1 MNNRRQLSGS
11 THMSTE
17 ISTASATDRK
27 ITPLPSNLGL
37 ALAVIA
43 AAQLMV
49 VLDATIV
56 NIALPSIQR
65 ALRFTPTGLEW
76 VINAYALTFGGLLL
90 LGGRA
95 GDLFGRRRMFVI
107 GIVVFTLGS
116 LAGGFATSATWLI
129 IARAA
134 QGVGAAIV
142 APTALSLIADTF
154 REGSERNRA
163 LGVYGAVAGAGGA
176 LGLLLGGVLTNFASW
191 RWVLFVNVPIGIVLA
206 IMAPRVLAATPG
218 RDGKLDL
225 PGAFT
230 ATAGMVL
237 LVYGLTHAASY
248 SWTDPVTLMSL
259 GIAAL
264 LLLVFVAIE
273 SRSQHGIAALLLLV
287 FVAIESR
294 SQHALMPFSIFAQR
308 NRDGAY
314 VLSLVIGVA
323 VFGVFFFLTQF
334 VQNILGFSPLVAG
347 VSFLPLTA
355 AIIITAQVVA
365 RLVGRFGTRPFITIG
380 PVLVAGGLFWLSQI
394 NDQTTYL
401 TGLVGPMLLIAI
413 GMGNI
418 FVPLTLMAVAGT
430 TPEESGLASA
440 LLNVGQQIG
449 GSIGI
454 ALLGTIAATTTKN
467 QLAGALP
474 THAVVNHALTAGY
487 GAGFQIAVLIAL
499 FGFAV
504 ALAVFRTPR
513 VPRTA
518 QLPEETAA

>member
-1 MNNRRQLSGS
+1 MALNIRPQPSGS
-11 THMSTE
+11 IHMSTE
-17 ISTASATDRK
+17 VSTASDTDRK
-27 ITPLPSNLGL
+27 ITAPPRNLGL

-65 ALRFTPTGLEW
+65 ALQFTPTGLEW

-95 GDLFGRRRMFVI
+95 GDLFGRRRMFVV

-116 LAGGFATSATWLI
+116 LAGGFANSATWLI

-134 QGVGAAIV
+134 QGIGAAIV

-154 REGSERNRA
+154 REGPDRNRA

-176 LGLLLGGVLTNFASW
+176 LGLLLGGLLTSFATW

-206 IMAPRVLAATPG
+206 IVAPRVLAASPG
-218 RDGKLDL
+218 RDGRLDL

-230 ATAGMVL
+230 ATGGMAL
-237 LVYGLTHAASY
+237 LVYGLSRAATY
-248 SWTDPVTLMSL
+248 SWTDMVTLVSL
-259 GIAAL
+259 GLAAL
-264 LLLVFVAIE
+264 LLLVFIAIE
-273 SRSQHGIAALLLLV
+273 SRSV
-287 FVAIESR
+287 
-294 SQHALMPFSIFAQR
+294 HALMPFAIFGQR
-308 NRDGAY
+308 NRNGAY
-314 VLSLVIGVA
+314 VVSLVIGVA

-347 VSFLPLTA
+347 VAFLPLTA
-355 AIIITAQVVA
+355 AIIITAQIVA
-365 RLVGRFGTRPFITIG
+365 RLVGRFGPRPFITIG
-380 PVLVAGGLFWLSQI
+380 PLLVAGGLFWLSQI
-394 NDQTTYL
+394 NDHTMYL
-401 TGLVGPMLLIAI
+401 TGLVGPMLLIAV

-467 QLAGALP
+467 QLAGVLP
-474 THAVVNHALTAGY
+474 SHAAVNHALTAGY
-487 GAGFQIAVLIAL
+487 GAGFQVAVAIAL

-513 VPRTA
+513 VPQTTPVA
-518 QLPEETAA
+518 EEAAA

>member
-1 MNNRRQLSGS
+1 
-11 THMSTE
+11 MSTQ
-17 ISTASATDRK
+17 ISTASTTDRN
-27 ITPLPSNLGL
+27 TNPMPRNLGL

-65 ALRFTPTGLEW
+65 ALQFSATGLEW

-95 GDLFGRRRMFVI
+95 GDLFGRRRMFVV
-107 GIVVFTLGS
+107 GIAVFTLGS

-134 QGVGAAIV
+134 QGIGAAIV

-154 REGSERNRA
+154 SEGPDRNRA

-176 LGLLLGGVLTNFASW
+176 
-191 RWVLFVNVPIGIVLA
+191 
-206 IMAPRVLAATPG
+206 
-218 RDGKLDL
+218 
-225 PGAFT
+225 
-230 ATAGMVL
+230 AG
-237 LVYGLTHAASY
+237 
-248 SWTDPVTLMSL
+248 
-259 GIAAL
+259 L

-273 SRSQHGIAALLLLV
+273 SRS
-287 FVAIESR
+287 R
-294 SQHALMPFSIFAQR
+294 HALMPFSIFTRR

-334 VQNILGFSPLVAG
+334 VQNVLGFSPLVAG
-347 VSFLPLTA
+347 VAFLPLTA
-355 AIIITAQVVA
+355 AIIITAQIVA
-365 RLVGRFGTRPFITIG
+365 RLVGRFGPRPFITIG
-380 PVLVAGGLFWLSQI
+380 PLLVAAGLFWLSQI
-394 NDQTTYL
+394 NDQTTYM
-401 TGLVGPMLLIAI
+401 TGLLGPMLLIAV

-430 TPEESGLASA
+430 SPQESGLASA

-467 QLAGALP
+467 QLVGIQP
-474 THAVVNHALTAGY
+474 THAVVNHALGAGY
-487 GAGFQIAVLIAL
+487 GAGFQLAFAIAL

-504 ALAVFRTPR
+504 ALAVFRSPR
-513 VPRTA
+513 LRRTA
-518 QLPEETAA
+518 QVAEETAA

>member
-1 MNNRRQLSGS
+1 
-11 THMSTE
+11 MSTE
-17 ISTASATDRK
+17 ISTAPTLDRN
-27 ITPLPSNLGL
+27 TNPLPRNLGL

-43 AAQLMV
+43 IAQLMV
-49 VLDATIV
+49 VLDVTIV

-65 ALRFTPTGLEW
+65 ALHFSPTGLEW
-76 VINAYALTFGGLLL
+76 VINAYSLTFGGLLL

-95 GDLFGRRRMFVI
+95 GDLFGRRRMFTT
-107 GIVVFTLGS
+107 GIVLFTLGS
-116 LAGGFATSATWLI
+116 LAGGFATSDVWLI
-129 IARAA
+129 VARAA

-154 REGSERNRA
+154 SEGSHRNRA
-163 LGVYGAVAGAGGA
+163 MGVYAAVAGAGGA
-176 LGLLLGGVLTNFASW
+176 AGLLLGGLLTDLASW
-191 RWVLFVNVPIGIVLA
+191 RWVLFVNVPIGVVLA
-206 IMAPRVLAATPG
+206 IVAPRVLAASPRRPG
-218 RDGKLDL
+218 RLDL
-225 PGAFT
+225 PGALT
-230 ATAGMVL
+230 ATAGMVV
-237 LVYGLTHAASY
+237 LVYGLSRAATY
-248 SWTDPVTLMSL
+248 GWTDMMTLTAL
-259 GIAAL
+259 GLA
-264 LLLVFVAIE
+264 VV
-273 SRSQHGIAALLLLV
+273 LLLV

-308 NRDGAY
+308 NRNGAY
-314 VLSLVIGVA
+314 LLSLAVGVS

-347 VSFLPLTA
+347 IAFLPMTA
-355 AIIITAQVVA
+355 GIIVTAQIVA
-365 RLVGRFGTRPFITIG
+365 RLVGRFGPRPFITIG
-380 PVLVAGGLFWLSQI
+380 PLLVAGGLFWLSQI
-394 NDQTTYL
+394 NDHPMYL
-401 TGLVGPMLLIAI
+401 TGLVGPMLLIAV

-467 QLAGALP
+467 QLAGVLP
-474 THAVVNHALTAGY
+474 THAAVNHALTAGY
-487 GAGFQIAVLIAL
+487 GAGFQVAVAIAL

-513 VPRTA
+513 VPQTTPVA
-518 QLPEETAA
+518 EEAAA

>member
-1 MNNRRQLSGS
+1 
-11 THMSTE
+11 MSTE
-17 ISTASATDRK
+17 ISTASTTDRH
-27 ITPLPSNLGL
+27 TNPMPRNLGL

-65 ALRFTPTGLEW
+65 ALQFSATGLEW

-95 GDLFGRRRMFVI
+95 GDLFGRRRMFVV

-154 REGSERNRA
+154 REGSDRNRA

-176 LGLLLGGVLTNFASW
+176 LGLLLGGVLTNFTSW

-206 IMAPRVLAATPG
+206 IVAPRVLAATPG
-218 RDGKLDL
+218 RDGRLDL

-230 ATAGMVL
+230 ATGGMVL
-237 LVYGLTHAASY
+237 LVYGLSHAAANG
-248 SWTDPVTLMSL
+248 WTDTVTLTAL
-259 GIAAL
+259 GLAAVFL
-264 LLLVFVAIE
+264 LTFLAIE
-273 SRSQHGIAALLLLV
+273 SRS
-287 FVAIESR
+287 E
-294 SQHALMPFSIFAQR
+294 HALMPFSIFAQR

-347 VSFLPLTA
+347 VAFLPLTA
-355 AIIITAQVVA
+355 AIIITAQIVA
-365 RLVGRFGTRPFITIG
+365 RLVGRFGPRPFITIG
-380 PVLVAGGLFWLSQI
+380 PLLVAAGLFWLSQI

-401 TGLVGPMLLIAI
+401 TGLVGPMLLIAV

-454 ALLGTIAATTTKN
+454 ALLGTIAATATRN
-467 QLAGALP
+467 QLAGVVP
-474 THAVVNHALTAGY
+474 SHAAVNHALTVGY
-487 GAGFQIAVLIAL
+487 GAGFQVAVAIAL
-499 FGFAV
+499 FGFVV

-513 VPRTA
+513 APRTA
-518 QLPEETAA
+518 LVADEAAA

>member
-1 MNNRRQLSGS
+1 
-11 THMSTE
+11 MSLQ
-17 ISTASATDRK
+17 ISSASDTDQKTNPVPR
-27 ITPLPSNLGL
+27 NLTL
-37 ALAVIA
+37 ALVVIA
-43 AAQLMV
+43 VAQLMV

-56 NIALPSIQR
+56 NIALPSIQK
-65 ALRFTPTGLEW
+65 ALQFSATGLEW

-95 GDLFGRRRMFVI
+95 GDLFGRRRMFIV
-107 GIVVFTLGS
+107 GTVVFTLGS

-129 IARAA
+129 ITRAA
-134 QGVGAAIV
+134 QGIGAAII

-154 REGSERNRA
+154 REGPDRNRA

-176 LGLLLGGVLTNFASW
+176 LGLLLGGVLTSWASW

-206 IMAPRVLAATPG
+206 FVAPRVLAATPG
-218 RDGKLDL
+218 RDGRLDL
-225 PGAFT
+225 PGALT
-230 ATAGMVL
+230 VTGGMVS
-237 LVYGLTHAASY
+237 LVYGLSHAATY
-248 SWTDPVTLMSL
+248 SWTDMVTLSAL
-259 GIAAL
+259 GL
-264 LLLVFVAIE
+264 
-273 SRSQHGIAALLLLV
+273 AALLLLV

-334 VQNILGFSPLVAG
+334 VQNILGFSPIAAG
-347 VSFLPLTA
+347 VAFLPMAAGIILTA
-355 AIIITAQVVA
+355 QIVA
-365 RLVGRFGTRPFITIG
+365 RLVGRLGPRIFITIG
-380 PVLVAGGLFWLSQI
+380 PLLVASGLFWLSQI
-394 NDQTTYL
+394 NAQTSYFP
-401 TGLVGPMLLIAI
+401 GLVGPMLLIAV

-418 FVPLTLMAVAGT
+418 FVPLTLMAVSGA
-430 TPEESGLASA
+430 TPAESGLASA

-467 QLAGALP
+467 QLAGVIP
-474 THAVVNHALTAGY
+474 THAVVNHALAAGY
-487 GAGFQIAVLIAL
+487 GAGFQVAVAIAL

-504 ALAVFRTPR
+504 ALAVFRAPR
-513 VPRTA
+513 APRA
-518 QLPEETAA
+518 ALVVEEAAA

>member
-1 MNNRRQLSGS
+1 
-11 THMSTE
+11 MSTE
-17 ISTASATDRK
+17 ISTASTVDHK
-27 ITPLPSNLGL
+27 INPLPRNLGL

-43 AAQLMV
+43 VAQLMV

-56 NIALPSIQR
+56 NIALPSIQK
-65 ALRFTPTGLEW
+65 ALQFSATGLEW

-95 GDLFGRRRMFVI
+95 GDLFGRRRMFTA

-134 QGVGAAIV
+134 QGIGAAIV

-154 REGSERNRA
+154 SEGPDRNRA

-206 IMAPRVLAATPG
+206 IVAPRVLASSHRRPG
-218 RDGKLDL
+218 RLDL
-225 PGAFT
+225 PGALT
-230 ATAGMVL
+230 VTGGMVS
-237 LVYGLTHAASY
+237 LVYGLSHAATY
-248 SWTDPVTLMSL
+248 GWTDMVTLMAL
-259 GIAAL
+259 GLAVL
-264 LLLVFVAIE
+264 LLLVFVTIE
-273 SRSQHGIAALLLLV
+273 SRS
-287 FVAIESR
+287 R
-294 SQHALMPFSIFAQR
+294 HALMPFTIFAQR

-314 VLSLVIGVA
+314 MLSLVIGVA

-347 VSFLPLTA
+347 VAFLPLTA
-355 AIIITAQVVA
+355 AIIITAQIVA
-365 RLVGRFGTRPFITIG
+365 RLVGRFGPRPFITIG
-380 PVLVAGGLFWLSQI
+380 PLLVATGLFWLSQI
-394 NDQTTYL
+394 NDQTSYL
-401 TGLVGPMLLIAI
+401 TGLVGPMLLIAV

-430 TPEESGLASA
+430 TSEESGLASA

-454 ALLGTIAATTTKN
+454 ALLGTIAATATKN
-467 QLAGALP
+467 QLAGVIP
-474 THAVVNHALTAGY
+474 THAALNHALAAGY
-487 GAGFQIAVLIAL
+487 GSAFLVAVGIALLGFVTAVL
-499 FGFAV
+499 
-504 ALAVFRTPR
+504 VFRGTRSPQ
-513 VPRTA
+513 TA
-518 QLPEETAA
+518 ARLAEETAA

>member
-1 MNNRRQLSGS
+1 
-11 THMSTE
+11 MSTE
-17 ISTASATDRK
+17 ISTAFDTDRK
-27 ITPLPSNLGL
+27 TSPLPRNLGL

-43 AAQLMV
+43 VAQLMV

-65 ALRFTPTGLEW
+65 ALQFSATGLEW

-95 GDLFGRRRMFVI
+95 GDLFGRRRMFTV
-107 GIVVFTLGS
+107 GIIVFTLGS

-154 REGSERNRA
+154 AEGPDRNRA

-206 IMAPRVLAATPG
+206 IVAPRVLASSHRRPG
-218 RDGKLDL
+218 RLDL
-225 PGAFT
+225 PGALT
-230 ATAGMVL
+230 VTGGMVS
-237 LVYGLTHAASY
+237 LVYGLSHAATFG
-248 SWTDPVTLMSL
+248 WTDTVTLMAL
-259 GIAAL
+259 GFAAV
-264 LLLVFVAIE
+264 LLLVFLAIE
-273 SRSQHGIAALLLLV
+273 SRS
-287 FVAIESR
+287 R
-294 SQHALMPFSIFAQR
+294 HALMPFSIFAQR

-347 VSFLPLTA
+347 VAFLPLTA
-355 AIIITAQVVA
+355 AIIITAQIVA
-365 RLVGRFGTRPFITIG
+365 RLVGRFGPRPFITIG
-380 PVLVAGGLFWLSQI
+380 PLLVAGGLFWLSQI

-401 TGLVGPMLLIAI
+401 TGLVGPMLLIAV

-418 FVPLTLMAVAGT
+418 FVPLTLMAVAGAG
-430 TPEESGLASA
+430 PQESGLASA

-467 QLAGALP
+467 QLAGVTP
-474 THAVVNHALTAGY
+474 THAVVNHALATGY
-487 GAGFQIAVLIAL
+487 AAGFQVAVAIAL
-499 FGFAV
+499 AGFAI
-504 ALAVFRTPR
+504 AIAVFRAPR
-513 VPRTA
+513 VPQTA
-518 QLPEETAA
+518 RVVEETAAA

>member
-1 MNNRRQLSGS
+1 
-11 THMSTE
+11 MSTE
-17 ISTASATDRK
+17 ISAVSDTDRK
-27 ITPLPSNLGL
+27 TAALPRNLGL

-43 AAQLMV
+43 VAQLMV

-65 ALRFTPTGLEW
+65 ALQFSATGLEW

-95 GDLFGRRRMFVI
+95 GDLFGRRRMFTV
-107 GIVVFTLGS
+107 GIIVFTLGS

-154 REGSERNRA
+154 AEGPDRNRA

-176 LGLLLGGVLTNFASW
+176 LGLLLGGVLTSFATW

-206 IMAPRVLAATPG
+206 IVAPRVLAGSPG
-218 RDGKLDL
+218 RDGQLDL
-225 PGAFT
+225 PGALT
-230 ATAGMVL
+230 VTGGMVS
-237 LVYGLTHAASY
+237 LVYGLSHAATY
-248 SWTDPVTLMSL
+248 GWTDMVTLSAL
-259 GIAAL
+259 GLAVL
-264 LLLVFVAIE
+264 LLLVFVTIE
-273 SRSQHGIAALLLLV
+273 SRS
-287 FVAIESR
+287 R
-294 SQHALMPFSIFAQR
+294 HALMPFTIFAQR

-314 VLSLVIGVA
+314 MLSLVIGVA

-334 VQNILGFSPLVAG
+334 VQNILGFSPVVAG
-347 VSFLPLTA
+347 LAFLPLTA
-355 AIIITAQVVA
+355 TIIVTAQIVA
-365 RLVGRFGTRPFITIG
+365 RLIGRVGPRIFITIG
-380 PVLVAGGLFWLSQI
+380 PLLVAGGLFWLSQV
-394 NDQTTYL
+394 NVQTTYFP
-401 TGLVGPMLLIAI
+401 GLVGPMLLIAA

-418 FVPLTLMAVAGT
+418 FVPLTLMAVAGS
-430 TPEESGLASA
+430 TPAESGLASA

-467 QLAGALP
+467 HLAGVIP
-474 THAVVNHALTAGY
+474 THAVMNHALAAGY
-487 GAGFQIAVLIAL
+487 GSAFLVAAGIAL
-499 FGFAV
+499 LGFV
-504 ALAVFRTPR
+504 TALTVFRGARTPQ
-513 VPRTA
+513 TA
-518 QLPEETAA
+518 ARLAEETAA